1 MNGPRRRSW
10 AEEMAQA
17 GFQMMV
23 LPWRLLGLGLQAM
36 TQAVDGAPRDAGHA
50 GQGRLGM
57 LPSVVPYPGG
67 LVGLEDKVRPT
78 PAEIERSQETF
89 TGDVAG
95 PAVAVASPVGQETFA
110 GGAASG
116 GAAAGCSETH
126 VKEDK
131 NMSCCDQD
139 MSGCDLKIVQYSIV
153 SVDPY
158 IDYDEDRIVLR
169 DHPVLTIATQDDMT
183 DADFTA
189 YAIALAQRRYPG
201 ELDRY
206 RAQYLRVCFKVICRF
221 TMPCA
226 DYEKDQAE
234 ALRAINRTLR
244 REKGLPAESREDRQL
259 ARREERAEAREEAR
273 EEPGP
278 GGPGPKGP
286 RPPRV

>member
-1 MNGPRRRSW
+1 
-10 AEEMAQA
+10 
-17 GFQMMV
+17 
-23 LPWRLLGLGLQAM
+23 
-36 TQAVDGAPRDAGHA
+36 
-50 GQGRLGM
+50 
-57 LPSVVPYPGG
+57 
-67 LVGLEDKVRPT
+67 
-78 PAEIERSQETF
+78 
-89 TGDVAG
+89 
-95 PAVAVASPVGQETFA
+95 
-110 GGAASG
+110 
-116 GAAAGCSETH
+116 
-126 VKEDK
+126 
-131 NMSCCDQD
+131 MSCCDQD